1 MLPAPSRRCETLTSQ
16 PTKCS
21 QPALCK
27 PTSHRRVRLGFID
40 GQRLGR
46 LQWPSYVCKA
56 GIKVEN
62 RELVVGDAVAM
73 VNFCL
78 YKQIASLVLAP
89 DFPGWMAPVSFNW
102 TRFGE
107 FCGLTATLTG
117 TWVAAGLLVGAY
129 ATAATADL
137 PSALRTASLTWL
149 LAMPVAAA
157 QLVLATAVE
166 SRSLVGDVD
175 FASAMPLAA
184 SGIGEPFVTAS
195 GVLALMTLWR
205 CVYALYLDPFGFKG
219 LGFRRQQFMRE
230 LYSFRE
236 ALLMV
241 TLMAGVGSVS
251 LQVVQALDSII
262 SGNGI

>member
-1 MLPAPSRRCETLTSQ
+1 MLPATPLLTEPLSTKRLKCGGAVIRSSSSHIRGSYGTKPCGDERR
-16 PTKCS
+16 P
-21 QPALCK
+21 
-27 PTSHRRVRLGFID
+27 R
-40 GQRLGR
+40 
-46 LQWPSYVCKA
+46 WPSYVCKA
-56 GIKVEN
+56 RFVEN

-89 DFPGWMAPVSFNW
+89 DFAGWMAPVAFNW

-129 ATAATADL
+129 RTSATVDL
-137 PSALRTASLTWL
+137 PSALRIASLTWL

-166 SRSLVGDVD
+166 SRALVGDVD

-205 CVYALYLDPFGFKG
+205 CVYSLYLDPFGFKG
-219 LGFRRQQFMRE
+219 LGFRRQQFLRE

-236 ALLMV
+236 ALVMV
-241 TLMAGVGSVS
+241 TLMAGIGSVS
-251 LQVVQALDSII
+251 LQVVQALDSLI
-262 SGNGI
+262 SRNSI